1 MAAGLLRLLAM
12 LKGEP
17 LEDKFT
23 QPSMGTSQ
31 PVEVGQ
37 VVTHPLD
44 EFHLLLQEVALQEVT
59 EVGTCGGHA
68 DLKGHSSGSSP

>member
-17 LEDKFT
+17 LEDKFI

-37 VVTHPLD
+37 VVTHLLKSFK
-44 EFHLLLQEVALQEVT
+44 FHLLT
-59 EVGTCGGHA
+59 
-68 DLKGHSSGSSP
+68 